1 MIDKGEGKSRN
12 IAKSF
17 YARQRRRVTKS
28 IKLEKMLNLFRKNR
42 KLRKKR

>member
-1 MIDKGEGKSRN
+1 MLEKGDGKARN

-17 YARQRRRVTKS
+17 YARQRRRVTKAV
-28 IKLEKMLNLFRKNR
+28 KLEKMFNLFRKNR